1 MFGFDRILIPT
12 DFSPVSQAAVEA
24 AAKIAGQT
32 ESEIFLLHALAPAA
46 VIPPLGMM
54 AVPVIPFDDGSAARG
69 RLENLPVP
77 QGINRML
84 VHREVVPGDPSRV
97 IVEFADE
104 HDINVIVMGTHSRNG
119 FESFILG
126 SVTESVVRHAKCPV
140 LTIPAIAVACSAP
153 AFEAATK

>member
-1 MFGFDRILIPT
+1 MFSFNRILIPV
-12 DFSPVSQAAVEA
+12 DFGAVSQAAVEA
-24 AAKIAGQT
+24 GAKLAGQT

-54 AVPVIPFDDGSAARG
+54 AVPVVPFDDASAARM

-77 QGINRML
+77 QEMNRMH
-84 VHREVVPGDPSRV
+84 VRREVVHGDASRV
-97 IVEFADE
+97 IVDFADDN
-104 HDINVIVMGTHSRNG
+104 DINLIVMGTHSRTG

-153 AFEAATK
+153 DFEAASK

>member
-1 MFGFDRILIPT
+1 MFSFNRILIPV
-12 DFSPVSQAAVEA
+12 DFGAVSQAAVEA
-24 AAKIAGQT
+24 GAKLAGQT
-32 ESEIFLLHALAPAA
+32 ESEIFLLHALAPVA

-54 AVPVIPFDDGSAARG
+54 TAPVVPFDDASAARM

-77 QGINRML
+77 QEMNLTVR
-84 VHREVVPGDPSRV
+84 REVVHGDASRV
-97 IVEFADE
+97 IVDFADE
-104 HDINVIVMGTHSRNG
+104 HDVNLIVMGTHSRSG

-153 AFEAATK
+153 DFEAASK